1 MATKYAGQ
9 NALNK
14 LMQLVKTALNNKADK
29 THATTSAAGLMSAAD
44 KVKLDG
50 VEVGANKTVVDSAL
64 SASSAN
70 PVQNKAV
77 KTALDGLQD
86 KMDDYYVTFTRQ
98 KDSSGEYSDEYTAN
112 HTAKEIYEAYQAGK
126 RVWQK
131 DIYERFPITSCTL
144 LSTGEYIAYF
154 THFEP
159 GNMMVC
165 YGVNQKSDTA
175 ASTANKLVYGIIAPN
190 PGSADNGKYLTVN
203 GSKIAYTDLPDGIT
217 VDSAMSASSTNP
229 VQNKVIKQYVDDH
242 AADDAVLYTA
252 QTLTSEQ
259 KNQARLNIAAVSTNE
274 PVTIGS
280 LSMCPTGITDSYDA
294 VHVKPTKDSG
304 EYFTTTLWGG
314 PENAPVRVKGIRTPT
329 DADTD
334 AAANVE
340 YVKAKVASGGVT
352 VDTAMSATS
361 TNPVQNKIVK
371 NYVDNKVSGLQTAS
385 QVQDAISSAIT
396 GVYTP
401 KGSIAFASLP
411 TAADGNK
418 GWVYNVSDAFTTTAA
433 FVEGAGHSYG
443 AGTNVVC
450 VDAGS
455 GSYKWDVLAGTIDL
469 TELTADD
476 VQTLW
481 NSI

>member
-29 THATTSAAGLMSAAD
+29 TNATTSAAGLMPATD
-44 KVKLDG
+44 KAKLDG
-50 VEVGANKTVVDSAL
+50 IEAGATKTTVDAAL
-64 SASSAN
+64 NAASEN

-77 KTALDGLQD
+77 KAALDG
-86 KMDDYYVTFTRQ
+86 K
-98 KDSSGEYSDEYTAN
+98 
-112 HTAKEIYEAYQAGK
+112 
-126 RVWQK
+126 
-131 DIYERFPITSCTL
+131 
-144 LSTGEYIAYF
+144 LSTRGGEISASLIVGQ
-154 THFEP
+154 TVSAGGSVSTGVTSTDTGIHFE
-159 GNMMVC
+159 
-165 YGVNQKSDTA
+165 KA
-175 ASTANKLVYGIIAPN
+175 ASDAGRISHGSDPMTGVAPIARLKV
-190 PGSADNGKYLTVN
+190 ADPTEDDDVTTK
-203 GSKIAYTDLPDGIT
+203 K
-217 VDSAMSASSTNP
+217 
-229 VQNKVIKQYVDDH
+229 YVDDR
-242 AADDAVLYTA
+242 AVRYDAK
-252 QTLTSEQ
+252 QTLTSDQKFRACQNIGAVEQ
-259 KNQARLNIAAVSTNE
+259 KGAWMEGAVMLLPSGNDGASIINITPGGKNN
-274 PVTIGS
+274 
-280 LSMCPTGITDSYDA
+280 DY
-294 VHVKPTKDSG
+294 
-304 EYFTTTLWGG
+304 TLALDGG
-314 PENAPVRVKGIRTPT
+314 PENVPVRVNGIRTPT
-329 DADTD
+329 DADTN

-340 YVKAKVASGGVT
+340 YVKAKIASGGVT

-371 NYVDNKVSGLQTAS
+371 SYVDNKVSGLQTAS
-385 QVQDAISSAIT
+385 QVQDAIKSAIT

-411 TAADGNK
+411 TAAAGNK
-418 GWVYNVSDAFTTTAA
+418 GWVYNVTGAFTTTAA

-469 TELTADD
+469 TELTADE